1 MNDNRILFV
10 DDDTDIRELIR
21 IVLPRAGFS
30 VLLAENGLQALEMYS
45 RNQVGLVILDIM
57 MPNMDGLEVCRRI
70 RQVADT
76 PIILLT
82 ARGQE
87 EDVVEGF
94 EAGADDYIVKPVRP
108 KELVARIQAIL
119 NRVERQ
125 REETPH
131 NLIYKHLTLDLDARR
146 VTYYGKNIPVTPL
159 EFQLLQYLIER
170 QGSVLSKE
178 DLLHN
183 VWGYAKAADDINLD
197 MNLIEAAIK
206 RLRKKIESDPSRPQ
220 YIQTVWGTGYRMGD

>member
-1 MNDNRILFV
+1 MIDNHILFV

-21 IVLPRAGFS
+21 IVLHRSGFN
-30 VLLAENGLQALEMYS
+30 VLSAENGVQALEMYS

-119 NRVERQ
+119 NRVERL

-131 NLIYKHLTLDLDARR
+131 HLMYKHLALDLDARR